1 MLTYVSFAAREH
13 RKPCICFEVRLLSQQ
28 RHTTTELSR
37 EEMGDYVADLQLH
50 MTLQAR
56 KLVPDLNTTGDSRT
70 QLLQDTQAEAEKYVS
85 RQSSV

>member
-1 MLTYVSFAAREH
+1 
-13 RKPCICFEVRLLSQQ
+13 LSLQ
-28 RHTTTELSR
+28 RQANLNPSR

-56 KLVPDLNTTGDSRT
+56 KLVPNLNITSDTRT
-70 QLLQDTQAEAEKYVS
+70 QLLQDAQAEAEKYVS